1 VTRIFY
7 AALFYS
13 LMIVADASAQTAAP
27 TQPTQSEPTATFR
40 TGTSVVLVPTL
51 VEKHSGEVIYGLQ
64 SKDFVLEDNGVPQK
78 IAVDEDMDTAPVAL
92 VVAVEQGRSSVL
104 EFDKLA
110 HLGPLLDLFLGDG
123 QSKAALVSF
132 DSLPHLVRDF
142 TQDQES
148 LSMDLRALTPGDGGA
163 AILDTVG
170 YAVDILDTM
179 PKNYRRVLLLISE
192 SRDHG
197 SRHVKP
203 EDLVQRIG
211 RSDVLVLS
219 LTYSASKAEF
229 TNDVKGGGNVGP
241 TMNLLSPLLMA
252 IQALRKNVPREI
264 ALMSGGEYAPFT
276 KEKSFESHVD
286 AVAKHARNRYL
297 LSFHPSDA
305 TPGLHQLSVKLTEDY
320 GAKLV
325 ARANYWAVDTA
336 K

>member
-1 VTRIFY
+1 MRPFRI
-7 AALFYS
+7 ALLCS
-13 LMIVADASAQTAAP
+13 LLAMEAGAQTGSNNSAS
-27 TQPTQSEPTATFR
+27 TSEQVPTFR

-51 VEKHSGEVIYGLQ
+51 VEKPSGEVIYGLQ
-64 SKDFVLEDNGVPQK
+64 SKDFVLADNGVPQK
-78 IAVDEDMDTAPVAL
+78 ISVDEDMDVAPVAL
-92 VVAVEQGRSSVL
+92 VVAVEQGRSSLL

-110 HLGPLLDLFLGDG
+110 RLGPLLDLFLGDG
-123 QSKAALVSF
+123 HSQAALVNF
-132 DSLPHLVRDF
+132 DSTPHLVRDF
-142 TQDQES
+142 TRDEDS
-148 LSMDLRALTPGDGGA
+148 LSRDLKSMAPGDGGA

-170 YAVDILDTM
+170 YAVDVLETM

-203 EDLVQRIG
+203 EELVQRIG

-229 TNDVKGGGNVGP
+229 LNDLKGGGNVGP
-241 TMNLLSPLLMA
+241 SMNLLSPLLMA
-252 IQALRKNVPREI
+252 VQAMRKNVPREI
-264 ALMSGGEYAPFT
+264 AQMSGGEYAPFT
-276 KEKSFESHVD
+276 GERGFEERVD

-297 LSFHPSDA
+297 LSFHPTDA

-325 ARANYWAVDTA
+325 ARASYWAVEME